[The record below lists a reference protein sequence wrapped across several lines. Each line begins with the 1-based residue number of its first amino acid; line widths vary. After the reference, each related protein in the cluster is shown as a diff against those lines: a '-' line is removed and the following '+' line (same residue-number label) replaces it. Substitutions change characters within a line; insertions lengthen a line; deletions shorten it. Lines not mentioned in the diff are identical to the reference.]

1 MARTLIITDRY
12 TDQPVDVEAFLEQYA
27 DLLIATA
34 EQKSER
40 TPATRRAA

>member
-1 MARTLIITDRY
+1 VARTLIITDRCI
-12 TDQPVDVEAFLEQYA
+12 DQPVEVDAFLEAYA
-27 DLLIATA
+27 ELLIATA